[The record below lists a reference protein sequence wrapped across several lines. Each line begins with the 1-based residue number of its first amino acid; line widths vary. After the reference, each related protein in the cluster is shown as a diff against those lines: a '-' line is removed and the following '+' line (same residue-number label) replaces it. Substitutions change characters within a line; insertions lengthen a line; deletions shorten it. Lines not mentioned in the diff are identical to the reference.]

1 MISPTLYISK
11 TSICVRGE
19 EDFSL
24 KKNSFEKSHRFLIFI
39 KRLLTPAPRP
49 TPLLQKN
56 SYPKKQ
62 VYASKKGTTML
73 KCFII
78 CLDHK
83 HYFKKNGKFLFFQE
97 RQLWCKVRKVPSDN
111 DNNSNDI
118 QFKNKSTK
126 VDEYILDNVLCA
138 FRWPT
143 CVTDALRRKRHSSK
157 NDINTTK

>member
-11 TSICVRGE
+11 TSICVRGG

-62 VYASKKGTTML
+62 VYASKKGRRYL
-73 KCFII
+73 
-78 CLDHK
+78 
-83 HYFKKNGKFLFFQE
+83 
-97 RQLWCKVRKVPSDN
+97 
-111 DNNSNDI
+111 
-118 QFKNKSTK
+118 
-126 VDEYILDNVLCA
+126 NVLLY
-138 FRWPT
+138 
-143 CVTDALRRKRHSSK
+143 V
-157 NDINTTK
+157 

>member
-11 TSICVRGE
+11 TSICVRGG

-24 KKNSFEKSHRFLIFI
+24 KKNSFEKSHRFLIFT
-39 KRLLTPAPRP
+39 KKLLAPLP
-49 TPLLQKN
+49 PPN

-83 HYFKKNGKFLFFQE
+83 HYFKKKWQISILPRKATLMQGKE
-97 RQLWCKVRKVPSDN
+97 
-111 DNNSNDI
+111 
-118 QFKNKSTK
+118 ST
-126 VDEYILDNVLCA
+126 
-138 FRWPT
+138 
-143 CVTDALRRKRHSSK
+143 LR
-157 NDINTTK
+157 